1 MADPLHISLC
11 NEVLG
16 DMPFERQCAFAAA
29 LGYDGLE
36 VAPFTLGA
44 EAWNLPLPRRVALRR
59 AAADA
64 GIAVSGLHAL
74 LWEPKGLSITTS
86 DEALRRRTIDIMRRL
101 IGLAADLGA
110 RTMVHGS
117 PLARLIDGPD
127 SERRGIESFAAIAPD
142 AESAGVIYCLEPL
155 VKTESIMIRN
165 LREAFA
171 VVDAIGSPAIRTM
184 IDAAAAAMG
193 EDGSVADTIRRV
205 MPSGK
210 IAHVHFSAPNRLGP
224 ADGDLDFAPIVAAL
238 TETRYGGGSAVEP
251 FVFLP
256 DGPACAARQIGYLR
270 GLQSAIAFSR
280 SPN

>member
-1 MADPLHISLC
+1 
-11 NEVLG
+11 
-16 DMPFERQCAFAAA
+16 MPFERQCAFAAA

-44 EAWNLPLPRRVALRR
+44 EAWNLPAPRRVALRR

-64 GIAVSGLHAL
+64 GIAVTGLHAL
-74 LWEPKGLSITTS
+74 LWEPKGLSITTP
-86 DEALRRRTIDIMRRL
+86 DEVLRRRTVDIMRRL

-110 RTMVHGS
+110 GVMVHGS

-127 SERRGIESFAAIAPD
+127 SERRGIESFAAIASD
-142 AESAGVIYCLEPL
+142 AEAAGVIYCLEPL
-155 VKTESIMIRN
+155 VKSESIMIRN

-171 VVDAIGSPAIRTM
+171 VVDAIGSPAVRTM

-205 MPSGK
+205 LPSGK
-210 IAHVHFSAPNRLGP
+210 IAHVHFSAPNRRGP

-238 TETRYGGGSAVEP
+238 TEMRYGGGSAVEP

-270 GLQSAIAFSR
+270 GLQDAIALSR